1 MTYMQRPPQS
11 LTPLIRSFALAIV
24 VAASGSALAHAH
36 DHERAS
42 CESFYRKL
50 VRTESSG
57 LRQLTVGVFF
67 GYRNSEVNP
76 FDTGPEE
83 REYFETRLKRPCST
97 KDATQFCGFTPSGR
111 ETHEFV
117 KTAMVSGQTL
127 PLFVRLYSV
136 NSQMGQQTSV
146 DPRDPRNI
154 KLAEEWI
161 EQLKRSTRQD
171 SATLVIS
178 HSRGGAGPDPFPQ
191 RGYLELVWNSYF
203 GDNLSFITS
212 ALSPAGTG
220 QILGLLSC
228 QSDRYFHKALEKRI
242 RKNGK
247 SADEVSLILSS
258 VDTYPSDNL
267 LAVESVVGGLGQGL
281 CPNEIQRL
289 FKSGDGEYSPRDS
302 FNFHWAAGMR

>member
-1 MTYMQRPPQS
+1 MKRP
-11 LTPLIRSFALAIV
+11 RSFALVIAVSIGF
-24 VAASGSALAHAH
+24 SIALGAVSSTVAHAH
-36 DHERAS
+36 NHERTS

-50 VRTESSG
+50 VRTESTG

-83 REYFETRLKRPCST
+83 REYFEARLQRPCST

-111 ETHEFV
+111 EAHEFV
-117 KTAMVSGQTL
+117 KTATVTNEAL
-127 PLFVRLYSV
+127 PLFIRLYAV
-136 NSQMGQQTSV
+136 NSQMGRQTSV
-146 DPRDPRNI
+146 DPRDPRNV

-161 EQLKRSTRQD
+161 EQLRRSTQQD

-228 QSDRYFHKALEKRI
+228 QSERYFHKALKKRI
-242 RKNGK
+242 RQSGK
-247 SADEVSLILSS
+247 AADEVSLLLSS
-258 VDTYPSDNL
+258 VDTYPSDNVL
-267 LAVESVVGGLGQGL
+267 VVESIVGGLGQGL
-281 CPNEIQRL
+281 CPREIQHL

-302 FNFHWAAGMR
+302 FNFHWAAETR